1 MSKKLIVLISTVIIL
16 IVTYSQITL
25 FVVQPIGAV
34 PTGKTLVILRLN
46 KTNFI
51 DSADAMCVRETG
63 SLNLLCRG
71 MMMSAVINKS
81 KMLMKL
87 PYSKFL
93 YEISTGGKEYTK

>member
-1 MSKKLIVLISTVIIL
+1 MNKKFIILVSTVIVF
-16 IVTYSQITL
+16 IVIFSQITL
-25 FVVQPIGAV
+25 FVIQPIGGI
-34 PTGKTLVILRLN
+34 PNGKTLVILRLN
-46 KTNFI
+46 KTKFI

-63 SLNLLCRG
+63 SLNLMCRG

-81 KMLMKL
+81 KILMKL

>member
-1 MSKKLIVLISTVIIL
+1 MSKKLIILTSTIIIL
-16 IVTYSQITL
+16 IVAYSQITL
-25 FVVQPIGAV
+25 FVVQPIAAV

-81 KMLMKL
+81 KILMKL

>member
-1 MSKKLIVLISTVIIL
+1 MNKKLIILISSIIIL
-16 IVTYSQITL
+16 IVVFSQITL
-25 FVVQPIGAV
+25 FVIQPMGAI
-34 PTGKTLVILRLN
+34 PTGKTLIILRLN

-63 SLNLLCRG
+63 SLNLMCRG
-71 MMMSAVINKS
+71 IMMSAVINKS
-81 KMLMKL
+81 KILMKL

>member
-1 MSKKLIVLISTVIIL
+1 MCYCAVVS
-16 IVTYSQITL
+16 L

-46 KTNFI
+46 KTHFI

-63 SLNLLCRG
+63 SLNLMCRG

-81 KMLMKL
+81 KILMKL

-93 YEISTGGKEYTK
+93 YEISTNGKEYTK

>member
-1 MSKKLIVLISTVIIL
+1 MSKKLIILISTVIIL
-16 IVTYSQITL
+16 IVAYSQITL

-81 KMLMKL
+81 KILMKL

>member
-1 MSKKLIVLISTVIIL
+1 MSKKLIILISTVIIL

-63 SLNLLCRG
+63 SLNLMCRG

-81 KMLMKL
+81 KILMKL

>member
-1 MSKKLIVLISTVIIL
+1 MSKKLIILISTVIIL
-16 IVTYSQITL
+16 IVIYSQITL
-25 FVVQPIGAV
+25 FLVQPIGAV

-71 MMMSAVINKS
+71 MMMSAVIDKS
-81 KMLMKL
+81 KILITL
-87 PYSKFL
+87 PYSKIL

>member
-1 MSKKLIVLISTVIIL
+1 MSKKLIILISTVIIS
-16 IVTYSQITL
+16 IVIFSQITL
-25 FVVQPIGAV
+25 FVVQPIGAI

-63 SLNLLCRG
+63 SLNLMCRG
-71 MMMSAVINKS
+71 IMMSAVINKS
-81 KMLMKL
+81 KILMKL